1 MNPGFGRPPD
11 ASAEGWRIDHLIDST
26 LVLTGVLAALALG
39 WLLWAALRWRR
50 ARRPQPAPLRI
61 DGWRAAVI
69 PIAVATLVLA
79 VVDGRLFAL
88 SLRDLHGTFLAAP
101 EDADAVR
108 VEVNAQRWAWNVRHA
123 GQDGVFATDDDVV
136 TLNDLRVPVG
146 RAVIVQLASSD
157 VVHSFYVPALRV
169 KLDAVPGR
177 LHTTWFRAVRAG
189 SFEIACAQHCGVHHD
204 RMRGVVTAMAP
215 DDFDRWVAAASRD
228 ALAIAAEDAR
238 ARAEEP
244 TRAPPAEVDRL
255 RDPAE
260 ARRWGWPWR
269 PGGTR

>member
-1 MNPGFGRPPD
+1 MTPRPPD

-39 WLLWAALRWRR
+39 WLLWAAVRWRR
-50 ARRPQPAPLRI
+50 GRRPQAAPLRS
-61 DGWRAAVI
+61 DTWRAIAI

-88 SLRDLHGTFLAAP
+88 SMRDLRGTFLDTARVERDPA
-101 EDADAVR
+101 AVR

-123 GQDGVFATDDDVV
+123 GLDGVFATDDDVV
-136 TLNDLRVPVG
+136 TLGDLRVPVG
-146 RAVIVQLASSD
+146 RPVIVQLASSD

-215 DDFDRWVAAASRD
+215 DAFDRWAAAASRD

-238 ARAEEP
+238 ARADEP
-244 TRAPPAEVDRL
+244 TRAPPPEVDRL

-269 PGGTR
+269 PGGAR